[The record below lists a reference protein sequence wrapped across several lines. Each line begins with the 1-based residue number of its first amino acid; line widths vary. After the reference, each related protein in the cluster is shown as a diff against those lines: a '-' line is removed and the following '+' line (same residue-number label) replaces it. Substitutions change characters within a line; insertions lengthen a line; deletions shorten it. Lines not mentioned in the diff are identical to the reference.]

1 MNCQCHETV
10 IEFEKTDINVTFKEN
25 TDVEIDVSSFG
36 GGIPYE
42 GQYDVVPSVDFQ
54 LLPTAEKVLE
64 DDVIVHPI
72 PYSEV
77 SNKFGGYTVT
87 IGG

>member
-1 MNCQCHETV
+1 MKQQDIV
-10 IEFEKTDINVTFKEN
+10 IEFETSETEIEFTESK
-25 TDVEIDVSSFG
+25 VEIEIEPGGSSG
-36 GGIPYE
+36 QPYDGNYE
-42 GQYDVVPSVDFQ
+42 VVPTANFQ

-64 DDVIVHPI
+64 DDILVHPI

-77 SNKFGGYTVT
+77 SNKYGGYTVT

>member
-1 MNCQCHETV
+1 MNCQCQETV
-10 IEFEKTDINVTFKEN
+10 IEFEKKDINVSFEN
-25 TDVEIDVSSFG
+25 NDIEVEITPFG
-36 GGIPYE
+36 SGTPYE
-42 GQYDVVPSVDFQ
+42 GSYEVVPSADFQ
-54 LLPTAEKVLE
+54 LLPTAEKVLD